1 VLDLLMLLLSLG
13 FFTVSLA
20 YVVACDRL

>member
-1 VLDLLMLLLSLG
+1 VLDLLMVLLSLG